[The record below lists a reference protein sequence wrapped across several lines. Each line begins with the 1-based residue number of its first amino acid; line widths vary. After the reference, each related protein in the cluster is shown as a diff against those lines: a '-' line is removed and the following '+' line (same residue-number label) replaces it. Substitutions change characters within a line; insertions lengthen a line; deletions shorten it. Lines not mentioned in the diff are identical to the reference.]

1 MSDNV
6 IKRVINAIT
15 NKNQSFSLANNST
28 NNFGILNGVLDY
40 LVGKKSFNEYVKA
53 YGDNPLVYMIIKKI
67 AFSTASI
74 KRIAVNEKGD
84 SISNSKILEFLENPN
99 DDQGMIDLFEE
110 INEYLSATG
119 NCFLRWVEG
128 IGLGAEMVTLPIDS
142 VEIICSNSGLLLGY
156 KYTNPNGTV
165 IDIPIEDMLHIKSSN
180 IVTPDTKLGLSPLQA
195 GWIVVQSSSEKLN
208 ADASIFKNRGIV
220 GLLTNDTDVPM
231 LDKEQT
237 KLQDSFQESAG
248 GSDKYNKIKVT
259 NTRLRFLQTGM
270 SPTDLKLL
278 EGILSSLRILCGLY
292 GIPSQLF
299 NDNESSTYNNV
310 SEAKRTAFTDVYIP
324 LGNKV
329 DKQLSLFL
337 SGKLKVSETIVIDL
351 TSIEVLKATTNE
363 LAQALS
369 SLSPLLSNKVLE
381 SMTEDEIRSIVDLG
395 ILTQGQITVGMLNNA
410 PTITVAT

>member
-15 NKNQSFSLANNST
+15 NKNHTFQLTNSAS

-40 LVGKKSFNEYVKA
+40 ISGKKGFNEYTKA

-67 AFSTASI
+67 AFSSASI
-74 KRIAVNEKGD
+74 NRIAVNESGD
-84 SISNSKILEFLENPN
+84 QIDNSRILEFLQKPN
-99 DDQGMIDLFEE
+99 QNQGMIDLFEE
-110 INEYLSATG
+110 INEYLSSTG
-119 NCFLRWVEG
+119 NCFIRYVKG
-128 IGLGAEMVTLPIDS
+128 IGLGEEIVVLPVDS
-142 VEIICSNSGLLLGY
+142 IEIVCSRSGVLLGY
-156 KYTNPNGTV
+156 KYTNINGTV
-165 IDIPIEDMLHIKSSN
+165 IDITIEDMLHLKGSN
-180 IVTPDTKLGLSPLQA
+180 IVDPNTHMGLSPLQA

-231 LDKEQT
+231 LGKEQQE
-237 KLQDSFQESAG
+237 LQNSFQDSAG

-292 GIPSQLF
+292 GMPSVLF
-299 NDNESSTYNNV
+299 NDNETSTYNNV
-310 SEAKRTAFTDVYIP
+310 SEAKRTAYTDVYIP

-329 DKQLSLFL
+329 DKQLSMFL
-337 SGKLKVSETIVIDL
+337 NKKLGVNELITIDL

-363 LAQALS
+363 LAQKLN
-369 SLSPLLSNKVLE
+369 SLNPLLVSTVMAELSHE
-381 SMTEDEIRSIVDLG
+381 EVRSVIDLIGTISVD
-395 ILTQGQITVGMLNNA
+395 QRAGQTGATPTV
-410 PTITVAT
+410 TV

>member
-84 SISNSKILEFLENPN
+84 SIANSKILEFLENPN

-110 INEYLSATG
+110 INEYLSSTG

>member
-110 INEYLSATG
+110 INEYLSSTG

-142 VEIICSNSGLLLGY
+142 VEIICSRSGLLLGY

-165 IDIPIEDMLHIKSSN
+165 IDIPIEDMLHLKASN
-180 IVTPDTKLGLSPLQA
+180 IVTPNTKLGLSPLQA

-231 LDKEQT
+231 LDKEQSR
-237 KLQDSFQESAG
+237 LQDSFQESAG

-363 LAQALS
+363 LAQKLN
-369 SLSPLLSNKVLE
+369 SLNPLLVSTVMAELSHE
-381 SMTEDEIRSIVDLG
+381 EVRSVIDLIGTIAVDDRA
-395 ILTQGQITVGMLNNA
+395 GQTGA
-410 PTITVAT
+410 TPTITI

>member
-84 SISNSKILEFLENPN
+84 SIANSKILEFLENPN

-156 KYTNPNGTV
+156 KYTNQNGTV
-165 IDIPIEDMLHIKSSN
+165 IDIPIEDMLHLKSSN

-231 LDKEQT
+231 LDKEQKT
-237 KLQDSFQESAG
+237 LQDSFQESAG

-363 LAQALS
+363 LAQKLN
-369 SLSPLLSNKVLE
+369 SLNPLLVSTVMAELSHE
-381 SMTEDEIRSIVDLG
+381 EVRSVIDLIGTIAVDDRA
-395 ILTQGQITVGMLNNA
+395 GQTGA
-410 PTITVAT
+410 TPTITI

>member
-84 SISNSKILEFLENPN
+84 SIANSKILEFLENPN

-110 INEYLSATG
+110 INEYLSSTG

-363 LAQALS
+363 LAQKLN
-369 SLSPLLSNKVLE
+369 SLNPLLVSTVMAELSHE
-381 SMTEDEIRSIVDLG
+381 EVRSVIDLIGTIAVDDRA
-395 ILTQGQITVGMLNNA
+395 GQTGA
-410 PTITVAT
+410 TPTITI

>member
-1 MSDNV
+1 MAEN
-6 IKRVINAIT
+6 IFKRLLNAVT
-15 NKNQSFSLANNST
+15 TKNHTFQLASSS
-28 NNFGILNGVLDY
+28 NNFGVLNGVLNY
-40 LVGKKSFNEYVKA
+40 LTGKKSFTEYTKA

-67 AFSTASI
+67 AFTSASI
-74 KRIAVNEKGD
+74 KRIATD
-84 SISNSKILEFLENPN
+84 SNGNVIDNSKILEFLEKPN
-99 DDQGMIDLFEE
+99 MEQGMLEFYEE
-110 INEYLSATG
+110 INEYLSTTG
-119 NCFLRWVEG
+119 NCFVRW
-128 IGLGAEMVTLPIDS
+128 IDSGLGNGESIILPTDKVEFLCDAAGVT
-142 VEIICSNSGLLLGY
+142 VY
-156 KYTNPNGTV
+156 KYTNPNSDV
-165 IDIPIEDMLHIKSSN
+165 IPIAVEDMLHIKSGN
-180 IVTPDTKLGLSPLQA
+180 IVDPNTKMGLSPLQA

-231 LDKEQT
+231 LDKEQNE
-237 KLQDSFQESAG
+237 LQNSFQDSAG

-310 SEAKRTAFTDVYIP
+310 SEAKKTAYSDVYIP
-324 LGNKV
+324 LGQKV
-329 DKQLSLFL
+329 DKALSTFIG
-337 SGKLKVSETIVIDL
+337 GKLKVVNETIVIDL

-395 ILTQGQITVGMLNNA
+395 ILTTGQVTVGMQGNA
-410 PTITVAT
+410 PTITAEA

>member
-110 INEYLSATG
+110 INEYLSSTG

-142 VEIICSNSGLLLGY
+142 VEIICSRSGLLLGY
-156 KYTNPNGTV
+156 KYTNQNGTV
-165 IDIPIEDMLHIKSSN
+165 IDIPIEDMLHLKASN
-180 IVTPDTKLGLSPLQA
+180 IVTPNTKLGLSPLQA

-231 LDKEQT
+231 LDKEQKT
-237 KLQDSFQESAG
+237 LQDSFQESAG

>member
-110 INEYLSATG
+110 INEYLSSTG

-142 VEIICSNSGLLLGY
+142 VEIICSRSGLLLGY
-156 KYTNPNGTV
+156 KYTNQNGTV
-165 IDIPIEDMLHIKSSN
+165 IDIPIEDMLHLKASN